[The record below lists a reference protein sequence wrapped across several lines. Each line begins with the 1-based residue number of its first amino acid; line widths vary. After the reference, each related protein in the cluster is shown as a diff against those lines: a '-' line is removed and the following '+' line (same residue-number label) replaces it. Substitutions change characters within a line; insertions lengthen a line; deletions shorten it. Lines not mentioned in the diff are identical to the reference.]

1 MSLVNEKK
9 SLESALQTLKAKIDS
24 LDSEDSNKKFEEK
37 LNALKAQF
45 ENEKTELKKN
55 VQNEFDVRLKQELA
69 KVNSD
74 LLENRTKHDKEDQT
88 NKELEA
94 AIKEKNEALEKT
106 FQEKKSQ
113 LEDELK
119 VKFEQK
125 LKEKVD
131 EEVSKRSSGETNGDM
146 NLVRDELIKQHE
158 GEIAKLRKDFD
169 TQLSKAKD
177 DVKNVTEKKFEIK
190 LRMLN
195 KKLDK
200 LEGKNLTDQSVLSST
215 KTPVDETNKL
225 SVSSLPA
232 TPNLAQD
239 SLQPITSQELSKL
252 PLGHQ
257 FTESTLTVHRPT
269 IDRTNL
275 SNKALQAQKPNVE
288 KLGQK
293 RPMVNKSQNTN
304 KRTKE

>member
-1 MSLVNEKK
+1 
-9 SLESALQTLKAKIDS
+9 
-24 LDSEDSNKKFEEK
+24 
-37 LNALKAQF
+37 
-45 ENEKTELKKN
+45 
-55 VQNEFDVRLKQELA
+55 
-69 KVNSD
+69 
-74 LLENRTKHDKEDQT
+74 
-88 NKELEA
+88 
-94 AIKEKNEALEKT
+94 
-106 FQEKKSQ
+106 
-113 LEDELK
+113 
-119 VKFEQK
+119 
-125 LKEKVD
+125 
-131 EEVSKRSSGETNGDM
+131 
-146 NLVRDELIKQHE
+146 
-158 GEIAKLRKDFD
+158 
-169 TQLSKAKD
+169 
-177 DVKNVTEKKFEIK
+177 
-190 LRMLN
+190 MLN

-200 LEGKNLTDQSVLSST
+200 LEGKNLTDRSVLSST